1 MAQQATQ
8 KPTVVFNK
16 GLITE
21 RGELTFPEGASVDE
35 LNMSLE
41 RDGSRRRRL
50 GLEYESGFQLG
61 PTHTQGSITS
71 THIWEN
77 AGGVAGL
84 TFIVVQNA
92 NILHF
97 YQETEGSLS
106 GNKKSFT
113 VNLSTYNRPV
123 GFGASSAKVETTVL
137 EGILVVASS
146 EINTIKIT
154 YDDDTDSIST
164 EELQFRIRDFEF
176 QGDTDD
182 YQEPLELSEEI
193 IDDPLTTVL
202 AISQNPKR
210 AYDSKNSGWV
220 GEKGSAA
227 YGEYIDAESALPPL
241 SLPWYSGK
249 DADGN
254 FDVAEYNKVFSGTSL
269 IANGSYILD
278 LYEQDREAVSGV
290 AGLNYTETSRF
301 KTVATFAGR
310 VFYSGM
316 SNKYS
321 NKVFFSRIL
330 FQTERLGDCY
340 QINDPTSEDFSDL
353 LDTDGGVIDVQG
365 AYNIRRLQVLG
376 PYLIVFAEN
385 GVWTINGVDNVF
397 RATEYA
403 VNKITEVGLAYD
415 GSFVSAQGRPYW
427 WSDSGIHT
435 LVSGESGELVEQN
448 LSLSTIQTFWGEID
462 ADKRAQVVGV
472 YDEFNQRVAWLY
484 PDDGETTDYKKNNIL
499 FFDEPLAAFYPW
511 KVTDASSSQYI
522 LDPIYVKGK
531 LTSQVQFD
539 VIDSN
544 GDSVVDSNGD
554 QVVVTRDTR
563 EYSSSQLTFL
573 VRDTTGQLTF
583 AEFTN
588 TEFLDWGSADYTSF
602 AESGYNFLGDLALR
616 KNLIYATIHMSVTE
630 EGVTGN
636 DVDGYNYIR
645 PSSCL
650 VSSYWDFKTTVSD
663 NKQQAYRLK
672 KLGVP
677 ESAGAFDYPFTVTT
691 SRLRIRGRG
700 RSMRMRFES
709 EQGKDFHLLGFDVI
723 AGRNRR

>member
-50 GLEYESGFQLG
+50 GLEYETGFQLG
-61 PTHTQGSITS
+61 PTHTEGSITS
-71 THIWEN
+71 THVWEN
-77 AGGVAGL
+77 AGGVSGL
-84 TFIVVQNA
+84 TFIVVQNVGT
-92 NILHF
+92 LHF
-97 YQETEGSLS
+97 YLESSGALS
-106 GNKKSFT
+106 ANKKSFT
-113 VNLSTYNRPV
+113 VDLTTFARPS
-123 GFGASSAKVETTVL
+123 GFGASSARVDTTVI
-137 EGILVVASS
+137 EGILVVASK
-146 EINTIKIT
+146 EINTFKVT
-154 YDDDTDSIST
+154 YDDDTDTIST
-164 EELQFRIRDFEF
+164 EEIQFRIRDFEF
-176 QGDTDD
+176 QGDIEEYQTKSASATVSDERD
-182 YQEPLELSEEI
+182 Y
-193 IDDPLTTVL
+193 DT
-202 AISQNPKR
+202 
-210 AYDSKNSGWV
+210 KNSGWT
-220 GEKGSAA
+220 GDKGDAA
-227 YGEYIDAESALPPL
+227 LTTYTSSESAYPPL
-241 SLPWYSGK
+241 SLPWYAGK
-249 DADGN
+249 DSNGN
-254 FDVAEYNKVFSGTSL
+254 FSVAEYNKIFSGTSL
-269 IANGSYILD
+269 IANGSFILD
-278 LYEQDREAVSGV
+278 LYNQDRETASGIS
-290 AGLNYTETSRF
+290 GFNYTETSRF

-321 NKVFFSRIL
+321 NKVFFSRTL
-330 FQTERLGDCY
+330 FQTDRLGDCY
-340 QINDPTSEDFSDL
+340 QINDPTSEDLSDL
-353 LDTDGGVIDVQG
+353 LDTDGGVVDVQG
-365 AYNIRRLQVLG
+365 AYNIQKLQVLG
-376 PYLIVFAEN
+376 PFLIVFAEN

-403 VNKITEVGLAYD
+403 VNKITKVGLAYE

-435 LVSGESGELVEQN
+435 LTASSEGGLQEQN
-448 LSLSTIQTFWGEID
+448 ISLNTIQTFWGEID
-462 ADKRAQVVGV
+462 ADKKAQVTGV
-472 YDEFNQRVAWLY
+472 YDEFNQRIAWLY
-484 PDDGETTDYKKNNIL
+484 PDDGETTDFKKNNIL
-499 FFDEPLAAFYPW
+499 FFDEGLTAFYPW
-511 KVTDASSSQYI
+511 RISDATAGQY
-522 LDPIYVKGK
+522 LLEPIYVKGK
-531 LTSQVQFD
+531 LTGQVEFD

-544 GDSVVDSNGD
+544 GDLVVDSNGD
-554 QVVVTRDTR
+554 QVTVTRDARSYT
-563 EYSSSQLTFL
+563 SSQLTFL

-583 AEFTN
+583 AVFTDID
-588 TEFLDWGSADYTSF
+588 FLDWGSANYESY
-602 AESGYNFLGDLALR
+602 AESGYDFLGDLTLR

-636 DVDGYNYIR
+636 DVDGYEYIR

-663 NKQQAYRLK
+663 TKQQAYRLK

-677 ESAGAFDYPFTVTT
+677 ESAGSFDYPFTVTT

>member
-1 MAQQATQ
+1 MAQQALQ

-61 PTHTQGSITS
+61 PSHTEGSNTS
-71 THIWEN
+71 AHVWEN
-77 AGGVAGL
+77 VGGVSGL
-84 TFIVVQNA
+84 TFTVIQNA
-92 NILHF
+92 GTLHF
-97 YQETEGSLS
+97 YQESSGALS
-106 GNKKSFT
+106 NNKKTFT
-113 VNLSTYNRPV
+113 VDLTAYARPS
-123 GFGASSAKVETTVL
+123 GFGASSAKVQTATI
-137 EGILVVASS
+137 EGILIVASS

-154 YDDDTDSIST
+154 YDDSTDTVSV
-164 EELQFRIRDFEF
+164 EEVEFKIRDFEF
-176 QGDTDD
+176 QGPVDD
-182 YQEPLELSEEI
+182 YQEDSASATVSAGREYDTKNAGWKGTKGAAALS
-193 IDDPLTTVL
+193 
-202 AISQNPKR
+202 AYISSQS
-210 AYDSKNSGWV
+210 AY
-220 GEKGSAA
+220 
-227 YGEYIDAESALPPL
+227 PPL

-249 DADGN
+249 NADGN
-254 FDVAEYNKVFSGTSL
+254 FSVAEYLKIFSGTSL
-269 IANGSYILD
+269 IAVGSYILD
-278 LYEQDREAVSGV
+278 LYNQDREAASGV
-290 AGLNYTETSRF
+290 AGLDYTETSRF
-301 KTVATFAGR
+301 KTVATYAGR

-316 SNKYS
+316 ANKYS
-321 NKVFFSRIL
+321 NKVFFSRLL
-330 FQTERLGDCY
+330 FQTERLGDCF

-365 AYNIRRLQVLG
+365 AYNIQRLQVLG
-376 PYLIVFAEN
+376 PFLIVFAEN

-403 VNKITEVGLAYD
+403 VNKITEVGLAYE

-435 LVSGESGELVEQN
+435 LVSGENGELVEQN
-448 LSLSTIQTFWGEID
+448 LSISTIQTFWGEIN
-462 ADKRAQVVGV
+462 ADKKAQVTGV
-472 YDEFNQRVAWLY
+472 YDEFNQRVSWLY
-484 PDDGETTDYKKNNIL
+484 PDDSETTDYKKNNIL
-499 FFDEPLAAFYPW
+499 FFDEQLAAFYPW
-511 KVTDASSSQYI
+511 RVSDATAEQYM
-522 LDPIYVKGK
+522 LEPIYVKGK
-531 LTSQVQFD
+531 LTGQVSFD
-539 VIDSN
+539 VIDSEGN
-544 GDSVVDSNGD
+544 LVVDSNGD
-554 QVVVTRDTR
+554 QVVVSRDARSYT
-563 EYSSSQLTFL
+563 SSQLTFL

-583 AEFTN
+583 AVFTDIG
-588 TEFLDWGSADYTSF
+588 FLDWGSANYTSF

-636 DVDGYNYIR
+636 DSVGYEYIR

-663 NKQQAYRLK
+663 TKQQAYRLK
-672 KLGVP
+672 KLGIP

-709 EQGKDFHLLGFDVI
+709 EQGKDFHLLGYDII
-723 AGRNRR
+723 AGKNPR